1 MLSNFH
7 LTPSFNPTGCAAAVA
22 QPSDGLSWPTA
33 RILGIIFAA
42 LIEGVSAHRQYEQM
56 RRRGISHGTALRRAL
71 GS

>member
-7 LTPSFNPTGCAAAVA
+7 PTPSFNPTGYAEALP

-33 RILGIIFAA
+33 RTLGVIFAA

-56 RRRGISHGTALRRAL
+56 RRRGIPHDTALRRAL
-71 GS
+71 GP